1 MGVAPL
7 FRGLNT
13 MLWTPDCHQI
23 ACWRAVPL
31 ARVEGGFN
39 CVGMSIGH
47 AHTKALYHKLPK
59 VLRHITQISKQEHKT
74 FLAPF
79 TNQQPLP
86 TTTFLLLLPTCQ
98 CQLPINQ
105 SSHCQLPPNPQC
117 QEKSQAPCIALFE
130 CELLDISELLQIF
143 LQASSTKPFVSHH
156 LEQHHYLKLWSLRT

>member
-1 MGVAPL
+1 
-7 FRGLNT
+7 
-13 MLWTPDCHQI
+13 MLWTPDCPRI

-47 AHTKALYHKLPK
+47 AHTKALYCKLPK

-74 FLAPF
+74 LLAPF
-79 TNQQPLP
+79 TYQQPLP

-105 SSHCQLPPNPQC
+105 SSHCQLLPNPHRK
-117 QEKSQAPCIALFE
+117 EKAKHPVWSFLNTQQKS
-130 CELLDISELLQIF
+130 ELLDISELLQIF
-143 LQASSTKPFVSHH
+143 CKPQQLSHGLVIISNNVISSSSGP
-156 LEQHHYLKLWSLRT
+156 